1 MKYTSFILL
10 VSFLILACKK
20 DSSSST
26 DKNQQLTS
34 ADWKYDNGGF
44 GDASGNILISF
55 STAGVI
61 PNCSLD
67 NTIHFNSNGSGAV
80 SENTDVC
87 TGAPATTNF
96 TWSLSDNETVLNISG
111 GIVGGIGGSFKIKTL
126 SGTQLKLLK
135 DTSYMGTSVTA
146 IVNLKH

>member
-1 MKYTSFILL
+1 MKYTSFILATCI
-10 VSFLILACKK
+10 LILSCKK

-26 DKNQQLTS
+26 GKTEQLTS

-61 PNCSLD
+61 PSCSLD
-67 NTIHFNSNGSGAV
+67 NTIHFNSNGSGTV
-80 SENTDVC
+80 SENADVC
-87 TGAPATTNF
+87 SGAPATTNF
-96 TWSLSDNETVLNISG
+96 TWSLSNNETVLNLSG
-111 GIVGGIGGSFKIKTL
+111 GIVAGIGGSFKIKTL
-126 SGTQLKLLK
+126 SGTQLSLLK
-135 DTSYMGTSVTA
+135 DTTYMSASVTA